1 MMLVLLYAI
10 YLGIGVRSTW
20 EDDTDFREQLTSYN
34 MLVSSSDTEEDI
46 SFLLPEQVNSFEKLC
61 KKADIVARVK
71 MNSKSNRTSYTQ
83 CVLSEVEIL
92 EVYQGQVSSENIF
105 VFEPSYVKEDT
116 IYTVGSYLPM
126 EDGKEYIMFLRK
138 IDCGLYQ
145 GQDAIYLPTT
155 TGLSKYQ
162 CEERKMTGNVYPLKE
177 DRTADYKKCYNFD
190 AVIMDKQLKD
200 MYRAYKMNIQTLTR
214 SRKSST
220 SIAQSNK
227 WQVGTCLYQEGDKPF
242 LIGCDSSESCYEQ
255 VSERIANIRLTFGG

>member
-1 MMLVLLYAI
+1 
-10 YLGIGVRSTW
+10 
-20 EDDTDFREQLTSYN
+20 
-34 MLVSSSDTEEDI
+34 
-46 SFLLPEQVNSFEKLC
+46 
-61 KKADIVARVK
+61 
-71 MNSKSNRTSYTQ
+71 
-83 CVLSEVEIL
+83 
-92 EVYQGQVSSENIF
+92 
-105 VFEPSYVKEDT
+105 
-116 IYTVGSYLPM
+116 
-126 EDGKEYIMFLRK
+126 
-138 IDCGLYQ
+138 
-145 GQDAIYLPTT
+145 
-155 TGLSKYQ
+155 
-162 CEERKMTGNVYPLKE
+162 MTGNVYPLKE

>member
-1 MMLVLLYAI
+1 MLVLLYAI

-138 IDCGLYQ
+138 LIVDCIRGRMLYIFQ
-145 GQDAIYLPTT
+145 RQ
-155 TGLSKYQ
+155 
-162 CEERKMTGNVYPLKE
+162 
-177 DRTADYKKCYNFD
+177 
-190 AVIMDKQLKD
+190 
-200 MYRAYKMNIQTLTR
+200 
-214 SRKSST
+214 
-220 SIAQSNK
+220 
-227 WQVGTCLYQEGDKPF
+227 QV
-242 LIGCDSSESCYEQ
+242 
-255 VSERIANIRLTFGG
+255 